1 MGFDLRE
8 GVRQLRERRRATLAF
23 TLVELLVVVA
33 IIGIL
38 VAMLLPAVQAAREAG
53 RRAQCVN
60 NLKQIG
66 LAWIQ
71 HECARLSA
79 VGRMGLAVGRRSGS
93 GLRQEPA
100 GRMALQRAAV
110 SGPTAAVQPGEG
122 IELQR
127 KDALRHPSVQHAAG
141 DDQLPDAA
149 APRRLPLLHPHRNAS
164 GLTLAARIDY
174 AACSG
179 DYWVN
184 WCDPNCTYCRDG
196 GPQTEADGNNPAYNF
211 WVDTS
216 LFTGVS
222 YQRSEVRFAD
232 ITDGASNTYMVGEKY
247 LSPDCY
253 LTGGCPADNE
263 TALSGWDN
271 DTHRTATSW
280 ATPYQDQPGYEA
292 TDSFGSPHTGGFNM
306 VLCDGSVHTINYSID
321 ATTHARLGNRKDG
334 QVVDWGKL

>member
-1 MGFDLRE
+1 MRRLRD
-8 GVRQLRERRRATLAF
+8 RRRATLAF

-53 RRAQCVN
+53 RRTQCVN

-71 HECARLSA
+71 HDSA
-79 VGRMGLAVGRRSGS
+79 QGFLPSGGWGWQWGGDPDQGFGKS
-93 GLRQEPA
+93 
-100 GRMALQRAAV
+100 
-110 SGPTAAVQPGEG
+110 QPGG
-122 IELQR
+122 WLYS
-127 KDALRHPSVQHAAG
+127 ALPYLGQQPLYDLGKGLSFNAKMPYVTQACSTPLAMINCPTRRHLVTFPCYI
-141 DDQLPDAA
+141 
-149 APRRLPLLHPHRNAS
+149 PHRNAS
-164 GLTLAARIDY
+164 GLTLAARTDY

-196 GPQTEADGNNPAYNF
+196 GPQTEADGNDPSYNF

-222 YQRSEVRFAD
+222 YQRSEVRMANV
-232 ITDGASNTYMVGEKY
+232 TDGASNTYMVGEKY

-280 ATPYQDQPGYEA
+280 ATPYQDQPGYGA
-292 TDSFGSPHTGGFNM
+292 TDSFGSAHTGGFNM

-321 ATTHARLGNRKDG
+321 ATTHARLGNRMDG